1 MTNAQST
8 PSQIKLLAVDD
19 EVDFLNTLSQRLE
32 SRDFQ
37 VTTASN
43 GNQAIKEA
51 RTGGFDVAIL
61 DLKMPGM
68 DGQEL
73 LKILKEKHKFLEIIM
88 LTGYPSVESAVEC
101 TKLGAFGYLEKPY
114 DLEKLLR
121 VLRDAY
127 ETRLKKKFPHD
138 QERMRELEMLASGDP
153 MAALSAMRRLDDL
166 EK

>member
-8 PSQIKLLAVDD
+8 PSQIKILAVDD
-19 EVDFLNTLSQRLE
+19 EVDFLNTLSRRLE

-43 GNQAIKEA
+43 GEQAIKEA
-51 RTGGFDVAIL
+51 KMGGFDVAIL

-68 DGQEL
+68 NGQEL
-73 LKILKEKHKFLEIIM
+73 LKILKENHKFLEVIM
-88 LTGYPSVESAVEC
+88 LTGYASVDSAVEC
-101 TKLGAFGYLEKPY
+101 TKLGAYGYLEKPY
-114 DLEKLLR
+114 DLEKLLG

-127 ETRLKKKFPHD
+127 EARIKKKFPHD
-138 QERMRELEMLASGDP
+138 QKRMKELDVLASGDP
-153 MAALSAMRRLDDL
+153 MAALRAMMSLDDM

>member
-8 PSQIKLLAVDD
+8 PSQIKLLVVDD

-43 GNQAIKEA
+43 GNQAIQEA
-51 RTGGFDVAIL
+51 TGEFDVAIL

-73 LKILKEKHKFLEIIM
+73 LKILKENHKFLEVIM
-88 LTGYPSVESAVEC
+88 LTGYASVDSAVEC

-114 DLEKLLR
+114 DLEKLLA
-121 VLRDAY
+121 VLKDAY

-138 QERMRELEMLASGDP
+138 QKRMKELETLASGEP
-153 MAALSAMRRLDDL
+153 MAALRAMMRLDDL